1 MKIWPVF
8 FLILSLST
16 GLMAQNN
23 DDLENQLDETL
34 TEMQEP
40 AEVLK
45 APGADVEEPEETA
58 DPSIGSKDEG
68 LFDRMI
74 GKMREKFMNQFKQN
88 PLRHMSA
95 LEVEKL
101 IRERTQGNMIG
112 DYLAESPRA
121 MYFMVNFMRDEFA
134 IPDLMGIFQKE
145 KELKMYS
152 YFVIGNLIF
161 FFLLG
166 WYYDKKSDSGFLR
179 TILRKIFLALLSTS
193 ISIAVFYM
201 IFHKEVRP
209 TVLIAK
215 EAIMKPIAPNPN

>member
-1 MKIWPVF
+1 MKIWPVI
-8 FLILSLST
+8 FLILSLSA
-16 GLMAQNN
+16 GLMAQEN

-34 TEMQEP
+34 MEMQEP
-40 AEVLK
+40 GEVLK
-45 APGADVEEPEETA
+45 APGAEVTEQPQD
-58 DPSIGSKDEG
+58 DPSIGSKEEG

-74 GKMREKFMNQFKQN
+74 GKMREKFMNQLKQN

-134 IPDLMGIFQKE
+134 ISDLMEIFKKE
-145 KELKMYS
+145 KELKIYS

-166 WYYDKKSDSGFLR
+166 WYYDKKSNSGFLR

-193 ISIAVFYM
+193 VSIAVFYM
-201 IFHKEVRP
+201 MFHKEVRP

>member
-45 APGADVEEPEETA
+45 APGAEVEDSENTT
-58 DPSIGSKDEG
+58 DPSVGPKDEG
-68 LFDRMI
+68 VFARMI
-74 GKMREKFMNQFKQN
+74 GKMREKYMNQFKKN

-101 IRERTQGNMIG
+101 IKERTQGNMIG

-134 IPDLMGIFQKE
+134 IPDL
-145 KELKMYS
+145 MYS

-215 EAIMKPIAPNPN
+215 CRMW